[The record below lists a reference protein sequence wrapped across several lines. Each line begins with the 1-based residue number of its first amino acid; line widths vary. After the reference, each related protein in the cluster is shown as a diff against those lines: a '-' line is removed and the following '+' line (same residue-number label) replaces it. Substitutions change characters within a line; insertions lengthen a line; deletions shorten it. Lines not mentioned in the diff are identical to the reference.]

1 MVKDVA
7 VLMNSTTCNQVCQ
20 AQFGKEQR
28 VTVVTAVVIFSAL
41 RIRYLDNYGIGTVG
55 CARTSVHRQD
65 WQEQLRAITKYYEVL
80 RDITKYYEILRCSDH
95 FRSICICFGNKVVAA
110 VTAVVARLSNGMLAH
125 NWAVTGCIDLD
136 RKSGPFLF

>member
-80 RDITKYYEILRCSDH
+80 RDITKYYEILRN
-95 FRSICICFGNKVVAA
+95 I
-110 VTAVVARLSNGMLAH
+110 T
-125 NWAVTGCIDLD
+125 
-136 RKSGPFLF
+136 KSSSE